1 MNLCVPPL
9 PRSFSSLDFI
19 ILYFIFFSFTDL
31 SKVSRLIKIKLVLQ
45 FQLLW
50 QFKQDVTL
58 AICIFSRLSTCKYAR
73 IGCPWKGPNH
83 ELREHEAGCQHPH
96 KSGDDIMDA
105 VACIDQRSKDETQLY
120 SRIFSLLSCEK
131 ITFNDLQLK
140 PYRSWVYKIFIEIIT
155 MFILR
160 ILNIFHLILSEYYYY
175 ESWHSDW

>member
-131 ITFNDLQLK
+131 ITFNGMYTQVDVLDPPPPPPTAFPLLNM
-140 PYRSWVYKIFIEIIT
+140 PEIKRLVI
-155 MFILR
+155 
-160 ILNIFHLILSEYYYY
+160 
-175 ESWHSDW
+175 